1 MSTEAL
7 ANSTSPIGDEI
18 RRVRTELDL
27 TIQQLARR
35 TGIPWQTLQAYE
47 TGRTVPPS
55 DRLLVILHAVR
66 KAPEPFRWA
75 RVARALAA

>member
-7 ANSTSPIGDEI
+7 TNSSPIGDEI
-18 RRVRTELDL
+18 RRVRTTLGL
-27 TIQQLARR
+27 PIQQLARH

-47 TGRTVPPS
+47 TGRAVPPS
-55 DRLLVILHAVR
+55 DRLLLILHAVR
-66 KAPEPFRWA
+66 KAPEPFRLA